1 MTPLINPLTEV
12 ECETDGPTS
21 SRGDVVLACN
31 TLTIFT
37 HYWKDVRN
45 FYVEILGAKI
55 VAECEDRQCDI
66 ELGEL
71 PLSIR
76 RCENGEAVSYFHLH
90 LTMQARSAVLNKLR
104 RCGIIVTVAGGD
116 AVFRD
121 PDGRVIKVSEST
133 RVVS

>member
-1 MTPLINPLTEV
+1 MMPLINPLTEV
-12 ECETDGPTS
+12 ECETEGPNS
-21 SRGDVVLACN
+21 SRGAVALACN
-31 TLTIFT
+31 SLTIFT

-55 VAECEDRQCDI
+55 LAERGDRQCDV

-76 RCENGEAVSYFHLH
+76 RCENGEAMSYFHLH
-90 LTMQARSAVLNKLR
+90 LTMQARTAVLNKLR
-104 RCGIIVTVAGGD
+104 RRGIIVTVVGGD

-121 PDGRVIKVSEST
+121 PEGRVIKLSESK
-133 RVVS
+133 RVAS